1 MQFCDEAVM
10 LRSAVRLGVFHEYFV
25 FAARPGV
32 HLEVTWR
39 SLGDHLEQQLE
50 FTWSPLGG
58 HLEAM
63 WRPLGAQVGPT
74 DAQKPPRAAKLS
86 SRGAQERP
94 S

>member
-25 FAARPGV
+25 FAARPSV

-58 HLEAM
+58 HLE
-63 WRPLGAQVGPT
+63 G
-74 DAQKPPRAAKLS
+74 KL
-86 SRGAQERP
+86 
-94 S
+94 

>member
-1 MQFCDEAVM
+1 MQFCDQAVM
-10 LRSAVRLGVFHEYFV
+10 LRSAVSPGFFHEYFV

-50 FTWSPLGG
+50 FTWNPLGD

-63 WRPLGAQVGPT
+63 WRQVGAQVGAT
-74 DAQKPPRAAKLS
+74 DVQKILRASKLN
-86 SRGAQERP
+86 
-94 S
+94 

>member
-32 HLEVTWR
+32 LIEVHLEMIWR
-39 SLGDHLEQQLE
+39 SLGEHLVVN
-50 FTWSPLGG
+50 WRALGV
-58 HLEAM
+58 HLEAI

-74 DAQKPPRAAKLS
+74 DAQ
-86 SRGAQERP
+86 
-94 S
+94 